1 MLNFNIPIK
10 TTDEEDQEVLKD
22 HIAKKERR
30 NKDILNEGEDTY
42 KATDEEK

>member
-1 MLNFNIPIK
+1 MFNFNIPIK

-30 NKDILNEGEDTY
+30 NNDILNEGEATY